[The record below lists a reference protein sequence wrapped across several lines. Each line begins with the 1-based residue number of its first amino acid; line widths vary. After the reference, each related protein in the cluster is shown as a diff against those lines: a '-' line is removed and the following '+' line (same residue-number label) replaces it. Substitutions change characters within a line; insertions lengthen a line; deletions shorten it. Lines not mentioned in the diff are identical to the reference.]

1 MAGDWIKVRVGLID
15 DPDVYV
21 MSDLLSLEVPTIV
34 GHLLT
39 FWGWMDRHSVDGEGI
54 KLTDS
59 AIDNRIGVSG
69 FSAALREVGWL
80 DGEQMAL
87 FIPHW
92 DRHNS
97 ASAKAR
103 SLEAEAKR
111 IRRSMGK
118 NESDEMS
125 DKKPKKSRTREEKR
139 REESKKELP
148 NGSSKKKTARKKK
161 LPDDFCLS
169 EARRQAATEYWS
181 GKQRPDLVPRA
192 TEIFEQFVNHHTA
205 NGSTMSDWD
214 AAWRTWYFK
223 TIKFERQN
231 YASDSQDHRT
241 KSQQAD
247 DAAREYLQS
256 LN

>member
-59 AIDNRIGVSG
+59 AIDNRIGVPG

-111 IRRSMGK
+111 IRRSMEK

-148 NGSSKKKTARKKK
+148 NGSSKKNVPRKTS
-161 LPDDFCLS
+161 LPKDFELNDHM
-169 EARRQAATEYWS
+169 AALAADFWKS
-181 GKQRPDLVPRA
+181 KNRDDLVPRLE
-192 TEIFEQFVNHHTA
+192 EIFGQFVNDAKTKGKRFVEWEGAWVTWYSRAIEFNRPPHA
-205 NGSTMSDWD
+205 NG
-214 AAWRTWYFK
+214 K
-223 TIKFERQN
+223 QN
-231 YASDSQDHRT
+231 LIDPRDEALYAKYPYMRPQ
-241 KSQQAD
+241 
-247 DAAREYLQS
+247 
-256 LN
+256 

>member
-59 AIDNRIGVSG
+59 AIDNRIGVPG

-80 DGEQMAL
+80 DGDPMAL

-139 REESKKELP
+139 REESIHSSASAQRTPTQKIVDLYNSTCTNLPTSRVTSDATKTNIGARWKQDEKFQKQEFWEELFQYCNTNDFLSGRVQT
-148 NGSSKKKTARKKK
+148 NGDKPWRASLDWIVRPSNFSKIINGNYESQSS
-161 LPDDFCLS
+161 S
-169 EARRQAATEYWS
+169 QSSAA
-181 GKQRPDLVPRA
+181 
-192 TEIFEQFVNHHTA
+192 
-205 NGSTMSDWD
+205 
-214 AAWRTWYFK
+214 
-223 TIKFERQN
+223 
-231 YASDSQDHRT
+231 
-241 KSQQAD
+241 
-247 DAAREYLQS
+247 
-256 LN
+256 